1 MGRKRSRSRRGP
13 TRGKPRALARG
24 IIEVNARGFGFVKTS
39 AGEFFIPRSKVG
51 GAFDGDVVEVAPTRR
66 EGSRSYRE
74 KREREAAGQ
83 RQEGRV
89 VNVVERAHASVVG
102 RYDVAEPFGI
112 VVPLDPRIRHDI
124 FTRRSDAPHV
134 ADGSIV
140 RVAITE
146 YPTRKS
152 AACGVVEEVI
162 GSADDAKLLV
172 EQVIA
177 SYKLP
182 VAFSEAAL
190 EQADAASVGVE
201 GALASGYV
209 DIRSRFTFTIDPVDA
224 RDFDDALSVERV
236 SGDQEAPAGAVMRLG
251 VHIADVTHYVPHG
264 SPLDLEARERATSAY
279 LPDRVIPMLPERLS
293 NGICSLN
300 PGEDRL
306 CMTVDLYLD
315 ASHALVAHDIYPAV
329 MRSDARLDYGQAQ
342 DILDGRAEGT
352 GIEARLLAELAPR
365 IKAADELARARS
377 ASRAKTGGLEFRT
390 KEAKLVLD
398 ETGEPVDVIVRQKTD
413 ATMLIEEAM
422 VFANEVVARHL
433 EVREYPCAFRD
444 HEPPPAD
451 GIAGLIPVFQ
461 EFKWFTPGMARRL
474 AMADP
479 HAIQEVLAAAAGRVE
494 ETLVSTMLLRSM
506 SRAVYSLENLGH
518 YGLGLDSYCH
528 FTSPIRRYPDLMVHR
543 VLKCAWKRD
552 QRGAAALKDQMRT
565 SCEHCSKK
573 ERDAEGAS
581 QDAVKALLCVLMASR
596 VGEAFPAT
604 ISGVASY
611 GFYVEL
617 ENCAEGLVPVRSL
630 GDEYFAFD
638 PVRHALTGVDTG
650 ITFRLGDE
658 VRTRLVSAEPML
670 SRLTFALA

>member
-1 MGRKRSRSRRGP
+1 MNP
-13 TRGKPRALARG
+13 
-24 IIEVNARGFGFVKTS
+24 RGFGFVKTS

-74 KREREAAGQ
+74 KRDRQAAGQ

-140 RVAITE
+140 RVSITE

-162 GSADDAKLLV
+162 GSADDTALLI

-177 SYKLP
+177 AHKLP
-182 VAFSEAAL
+182 TAFSEAAL
-190 EQADAASVGVE
+190 NESEACDAGIEA
-201 GALASGYV
+201 ALAEGYA
-209 DIRSRFTFTIDPVDA
+209 DIRDRFTFTIDPKDA
-224 RDFDDALSVERV
+224 RDFDDALSVEDV
-236 SGDQEAPAGAVMRLG
+236 SADPAAPAGAKTRLG
-251 VHIADVTHYVPHG
+251 VHIADVSHYVDLG
-264 SPLDLEARERATSAY
+264 SALDLQARERACSVY

-306 CMTVDLYLD
+306 SMTVDLYLD
-315 ASHALVAHDIYPAV
+315 SAGKLVAHEAFPAV
-329 MRSDARLDYGQAQ
+329 MRSRARLDYGQAQ
-342 DILDGRAEGT
+342 DILEGRGAET
-352 GIEARLLAELAPR
+352 GIAPELLDALVPR
-365 IKAADELARARS
+365 IKAADAIARARLV
-377 ASRAKTGGLEFRT
+377 ARLGTGGLEFHT
-390 KEAKLVLD
+390 KEAKIKLD
-398 ETGEPVDVIVRQKTD
+398 ASGEPVGVIVREKTD

-422 VFANEVVARHL
+422 VFANETVARHL
-433 EVREYPCAFRD
+433 EEREYPCAFRD

-451 GIAGLIPVFQ
+451 GLAGLIPVFQ
-461 EFKWFTPGMARRL
+461 EFKWFTPAMARRL
-474 AMADP
+474 AVADP
-479 HAIQEVLAAAAGRVE
+479 YAIQEVLSAVEGHLE
-494 ETLVSTMLLRSM
+494 ETLVSTLLLRCM
-506 SRAVYSLENLGH
+506 SRALYRMDNVGH

-552 QRGAAALKDQMRT
+552 QRTAASLKDQMRA
-565 SCEHCSKK
+565 SCEHCSAK
-573 ERDAEGAS
+573 EREAETAS
-581 QDAVKALLCVLMASR
+581 QEATRALMCVFMASK
-596 VGEAFPAT
+596 VGETFPAT
-604 ISGVASY
+604 VSGVASH
-611 GFYVEL
+611 GLYVEL
-617 ENCAEGLVPVRSL
+617 ETCAEGLIPVRTL

-638 PVRHALTGVDTG
+638 PVRLTLTGVDSGTS
-650 ITFRLGDE
+650 FRLGDAIA
-658 VRTRLVSAEPML
+658 VRLTSADALL